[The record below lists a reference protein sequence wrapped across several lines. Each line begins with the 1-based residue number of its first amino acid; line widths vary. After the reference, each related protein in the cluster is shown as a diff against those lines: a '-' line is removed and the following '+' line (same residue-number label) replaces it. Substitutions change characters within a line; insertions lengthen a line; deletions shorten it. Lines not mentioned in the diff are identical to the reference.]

1 MLNIFVVAS
10 ATEIAV
16 ETVVTLDVVV
26 VSLLSDMG
34 DVSIDVSV
42 SETSEITFIS
52 DMTFADESSVSDMTG
67 ISVADASGRIVCV
80 GASSE
85 EIPITY

>member
-16 ETVVTLDVVV
+16 ETVVTLDVV
-26 VSLLSDMG
+26 SLLSDMG
-34 DVSIDVSV
+34 DVSVEISV
-42 SETSEITFIS
+42 SETSEIAFIS

>member
-16 ETVVTLDVVV
+16 ETVVTLDVV
-26 VSLLSDMG
+26 SLLSDMG
-34 DVSIDVSV
+34 DVSVDVSV

-52 DMTFADESSVSDMTG
+52 DITFADESSVSEMMGT
-67 ISVADASGRIVCV
+67 SVTDASGRIVCV

-85 EIPITY
+85 DIPITY

>member
-16 ETVVTLDVVV
+16 ETVVTLDVV
-26 VSLLSDMG
+26 SLLSDMG
-34 DVSIDVSV
+34 DVSVEISV
-42 SETSEITFIS
+42 SETSETAFIS

-85 EIPITY
+85 DIPITY

>member
-16 ETVVTLDVVV
+16 ETVVTLDVV
-26 VSLLSDMG
+26 SLLSDMG
-34 DVSIDVSV
+34 DVSVEISV
-42 SETSEITFIS
+42 SETSETAFIP
-52 DMTFADESSVSDMTG
+52 DITFADESSVSDMTG

-85 EIPITY
+85 DIPITY

>member
-10 ATEIAV
+10 ATERAV

-26 VSLLSDMG
+26 SMLSDIG
-34 DVSIDVSV
+34 DISV
-42 SETSEITFIS
+42 PETSEIAFIS
-52 DMTFADESSVSDMTG
+52 DTTFADESSVSDMTG

-85 EIPITY
+85 DIPITY

>member
-10 ATEIAV
+10 ATERAV
-16 ETVVTLDVVV
+16 ETVVTLDVVM
-26 VSLLSDMG
+26 SLLSDIG
-34 DVSIDVSV
+34 DVSVEISV

-52 DMTFADESSVSDMTG
+52 DITFADESSVSDMTG

-85 EIPITY
+85 DIPITY

>member
-16 ETVVTLDVVV
+16 ETVVTLDVV
-26 VSLLSDMG
+26 SLLSDIG
-34 DVSIDVSV
+34 DVSVEISV
-42 SETSEITFIS
+42 SETSETAFIS

-80 GASSE
+80 GDSSE

>member
-16 ETVVTLDVVV
+16 ETVVTLDVV
-26 VSLLSDMG
+26 SLLSDIG
-34 DVSIDVSV
+34 DVSVEILV
-42 SETSEITFIS
+42 SETSETAFIS

-85 EIPITY
+85 DIPITY

>member
-10 ATEIAV
+10 ATERAV

-26 VSLLSDMG
+26 SMLSDIG
-34 DVSIDVSV
+34 DISV
-42 SETSEITFIS
+42 PETSEIAFIS

-67 ISVADASGRIVCV
+67 ISAADASGRIVCV

-85 EIPITY
+85 DIPITY

>member
-16 ETVVTLDVVV
+16 ETVVTLVVM
-26 VSLLSDMG
+26 SLLSDIG
-34 DVSIDVSV
+34 DVSVEISV
-42 SETSEITFIS
+42 SETSETAFIS

-67 ISVADASGRIVCV
+67 IFGYQLPVAI
-80 GASSE
+80 
-85 EIPITY
+85 

>member
-16 ETVVTLDVVV
+16 ETVVTLDVVM
-26 VSLLSDMG
+26 SLFSDIG
-34 DVSIDVSV
+34 DVSVEISV
-42 SETSEITFIS
+42 SETSETAFIS
-52 DMTFADESSVSDMTG
+52 DITFADESSVSDMTG

-80 GASSE
+80 GDSSE

>member
-16 ETVVTLDVVV
+16 ETVVTLDVVM
-26 VSLLSDMG
+26 SLFSDIG
-34 DVSIDVSV
+34 DVSVEISV
-42 SETSEITFIS
+42 SETSETAFIS

-85 EIPITY
+85 DIPITY

>member
-16 ETVVTLDVVV
+16 ETVVTLDVV
-26 VSLLSDMG
+26 SLLSDMG
-34 DVSIDVSV
+34 DVSVDVSV

-52 DMTFADESSVSDMTG
+52 DITFADESSVSEMMGT
-67 ISVADASGRIVCV
+67 SVTDASGRIVCV

>member
-10 ATEIAV
+10 ATERAV

-26 VSLLSDMG
+26 SMLSDIG
-34 DVSIDVSV
+34 DISV
-42 SETSEITFIS
+42 DISVPETSEIAFIS
-52 DMTFADESSVSDMTG
+52 DTTFADESSVSDMTG
-67 ISVADASGRIVCV
+67 ISAADASGRIVCV

-85 EIPITY
+85 DIPITY

>member
-16 ETVVTLDVVV
+16 ETVVTLDVVM
-26 VSLLSDMG
+26 SLLSDMG
-34 DVSIDVSV
+34 DVTVDVSV

-67 ISVADASGRIVCV
+67 ISVSDASGRIVCV

>member
-16 ETVVTLDVVV
+16 ETVVTLDVV
-26 VSLLSDMG
+26 SLLSDMG
-34 DVSIDVSV
+34 DVSVDVSV
-42 SETSEITFIS
+42 SETSETAFIS

-67 ISVADASGRIVCV
+67 ISVSDASGRIVCV

-85 EIPITY
+85 DIPITY

>member
-16 ETVVTLDVVV
+16 ETVVTLDVV
-26 VSLLSDMG
+26 SLFSDIG
-34 DVSIDVSV
+34 DVSVEISV
-42 SETSEITFIS
+42 SETSETAFIS
-52 DMTFADESSVSDMTG
+52 DMTLADESSVSDMTG

-85 EIPITY
+85 DIPITY